1 MFIFD
6 EPTTGLHFH
15 DVKKLMASFQALIEI
30 GHSIVVVEHHTE
42 VMKMADWIIDLGPGG
57 GPEGGCVLF
66 QGKPSDLKNCTDSVT
81 AHFI

>member
-1 MFIFD
+1 
-6 EPTTGLHFH
+6 
-15 DVKKLMASFQALIEI
+15 MASFQALIEI